1 MVEKII
7 INPNKV
13 RGYGNIISPHSSS
26 DYELEDCT
34 IATGTDTVNGATETV
49 YTLTP
54 TFSHSYSL
62 AFGSAS
68 YTATGGSCTV
78 TVTLTDNSTPVENA
92 TISVT
97 GGTGGSGSGTTNSS
111 GVASINVTG
120 VTASGTLTAS
130 FQSATATASVTYASY
145 LFYDDCSSSSG
156 LSNYGSVHK
165 LGNVNA
171 NGTLSYDSTMN
182 AYKFAPTNACDSCF
196 LDIPIPTLDNQDSYY
211 IEAEFYT
218 EDTTTGGQ
226 SGLVLY
232 PSSDTGGNGAFFR
245 DIAQINRCGVLKFT
259 SYSENGEAGN
269 SQQSGLPVGGNWYK
283 LRLEISGTSVVAKW
297 LKTDNTQV
305 YSYTYTVPYTSS
317 TMRVGLAFLGKS
329 TSKAYYV
336 RNIKATSTAPV
347 SSYNLTF
354 SQSTYTCDM
363 TDGVTVSCTL
373 NNGNTPV
380 SGATIT
386 LSWEYLGSPQT
397 VNITTNSS
405 GVATHT
411 FDYFDFESFPA
422 TLTATYSGA
431 TATCT
436 INAGSG
442 GGDII

>member
-7 INPNKV
+7 VNPSEV
-13 RGYGNIISPHSSS
+13 RGLGDILEVKSTSDFGLYGAT
-26 DYELEDCT
+26 LES
-34 IATGTDTVNGATETV
+34 GTDTIYGATGSV
-49 YTLTP
+49 FVLNSNS
-54 TFSHSYSL
+54 SHDYSL
-62 AFGSAS
+62 SFGSAS

-78 TVTLTDNSTPVENA
+78 TVTLTDDSTPVENA

-156 LSNYGSVHK
+156 LSNYGTLHQLRKTS
-165 LGNVNA
+165 GP
-171 NGTLSYDSTMN
+171 NGALSYDSTKN
-182 AYKFAPTNACDSCF
+182 AYKYTVSSADNDGFVD
-196 LDIPIPTLDNQDSYY
+196 LPIPTLDNQNNYY

-232 PSSDTGGNGAFFR
+232 PSSDTGGNGVFFR
-245 DIAQINRCGVLKFT
+245 DIAQINRCGVLKF
-259 SYSENGEAGN
+259 SNYSENGESGN

-297 LKTDNTQV
+297 LQTDNTQV

-317 TMRVGLAFLGKS
+317 TMRVGLAFLCKS

-336 RNIKATSTAPV
+336 RNIVA
-347 SSYNLTF
+347 N
-354 SQSTYTCDM
+354 
-363 TDGVTVSCTL
+363 
-373 NNGNTPV
+373 
-380 SGATIT
+380 T
-386 LSWEYLGSPQT
+386 LS
-397 VNITTNSS
+397 
-405 GVATHT
+405 
-411 FDYFDFESFPA
+411 
-422 TLTATYSGA
+422 
-431 TATCT
+431 
-436 INAGSG
+436 
-442 GGDII
+442 